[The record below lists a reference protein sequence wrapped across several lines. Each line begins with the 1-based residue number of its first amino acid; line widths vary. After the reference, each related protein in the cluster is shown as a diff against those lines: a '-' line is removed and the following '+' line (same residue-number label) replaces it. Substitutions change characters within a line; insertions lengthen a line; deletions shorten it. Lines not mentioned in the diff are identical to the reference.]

1 MNVGRYN
8 LEKMIK
14 RILYIVLASIVIL
27 LLTVFVYSSYIRR
40 IKLSDSIPEI
50 DKDREAKV
58 LTAFFGL
65 DAMPYQ
71 SLLLYRKAMGKNG
84 MPVVFSQEV
93 DPSTLEHTDFEVIT
107 RNGDKFEVEFVTLK
121 PAEEEYE
128 LRTVL
133 FIGEYGS
140 HPDNPPESVKIV
152 GDLLSRSGQN
162 YKGQSV
168 KVIPLPE
175 GPIISYAEY
184 FHIDNDYPY
193 VKSGSGCDCPR
204 EETEIVVRT
213 VWAGGVRAINGEELG
228 NNELAAF
235 QVSLVRGADTIKV
248 SPYKLADLRDNDNN
262 IDLCLKEKGIPIL
275 VEAEAGIA
283 IDPRDDAN
291 PKTQMEIISRW

>member
-1 MNVGRYN
+1 
-8 LEKMIK
+8 MIK
-14 RILYIVLASIVIL
+14 RTLYIVLTAIIVL
-27 LLTVFVYSSYIRR
+27 LVGTLLYSSYFRR
-40 IKLSDSIPEI
+40 IKLSDSVPEI
-50 DKDREAKV
+50 DKVREAKV

-84 MPVVFSQEV
+84 IPLVFSQEV
-93 DPSTLEHTDFEVIT
+93 DPATLDHTDFEVIT
-107 RNGDKFEVEFVTLK
+107 KNGERFDVEFVTLK
-121 PAEEEYE
+121 PAEEEFE

-140 HPDNPPESVKIV
+140 HPDNPPETVRIV

-175 GPIISYAEY
+175 GPIISYAE
-184 FHIDNDYPY
+184 FFVIDDDYPY

-204 EETEIVVRT
+204 EETEMVVRA
-213 VWAGGVRAINGEELG
+213 VWAGGVRAINGKELG
-228 NNELAAF
+228 DNELEAF
-235 QVSLVRGADTIKV
+235 QVSLVRETDTIKV

-262 IDLCLKEKGIPIL
+262 IDLCLKEK
-275 VEAEAGIA
+275 
-283 IDPRDDAN
+283 
-291 PKTQMEIISRW
+291 